1 MSLKLKEDEIFPER
15 MIFKDDKDFKI
26 YQDKVE
32 LVMQTQKKGD
42 IDPTAFVKII
52 NETFTP

>member
-32 LVMQTQKKGD
+32 LVLQTQKKGD